1 MKTIF
6 VGTGKEPF
14 VMEFEDELQN
24 LQALVGGRIE
34 VLSIRSGE
42 ERSIDLIFNE
52 ECKFLFEEVNKWLVF
67 PNKSKDYISGN
78 IICLAADETT
88 GEFDSLT
95 DDEVKFYLEEL
106 SKDKVTVTYN

>member
-14 VMEFEDELQN
+14 ILEFEDELNNFQS
-24 LQALVGGRIE
+24 LVGGRIE
-34 VLSIRSGE
+34 VLHYRTKGT
-42 ERSIDLIFNE
+42 RTIDLVFNE
-52 ECKFLFEEVNKWLVF
+52 EYRFLYDEVNKWIVY
-67 PNKSKDYISGN
+67 PGGEKDFINGN
-78 IICLAADETT
+78 IILIAADEET

-106 SKDKVTVTYN
+106 SKDTLTITY

>member
-6 VGTGKEPF
+6 VGTGREPF
-14 VMEFEDELQN
+14 VLEFEDELQN

-34 VLSIRSGE
+34 VLHFHTEGTRT
-42 ERSIDLIFNE
+42 IDLIFNE
-52 ECKFLFEEVNKWLVF
+52 EYRFLFDEVNRWIVY
-67 PNKSKDYISGN
+67 PGGEKDFISGN
-78 IICLAADETT
+78 IIVVAADEET

-106 SKDKVTVTYN
+106 SKDTLTFTY